1 MSRNSKKRS
10 ILSLL
15 KNFTPRIVKSQLVAG
30 SAVLFVG
37 TMIANFG
44 NYLYHL
50 LMGRMLGPKDYGV
63 LESVISV
70 GYLLFIIINTLT
82 LTTAK
87 FVANLK
93 GKKELNG
100 ISWLFYYLNRQVFW
114 LGSLIFLFIFIL
126 SPLIASFL
134 HLESGVFIILIGVL
148 FLISSLSAISRST
161 LQGLLRF
168 KEMVI
173 SHIGETTLKMVT
185 AVLLVLAGFRVKG
198 AIFSLIIGA
207 LTGYLLAKGFLSFL
221 REYNP
226 QKPDITRQDFLKFAL
241 PVLFFNLSFTC
252 LYTNDIILV
261 KHLFSSYEAG
271 LYAAVALFGKIVFFA
286 TSAIP
291 MAMFPMV
298 AANHAQGKESRHLFL
313 SSLGIVS
320 FVSLG
325 AILIYGLFPNLM
337 VIILFGKEY
346 LVASPL
352 LVWMAIFISFY
363 SLAYLLVNFFLS
375 VDKVKSV
382 FFSVGAAI
390 LQIILILLF
399 HQTLEQV
406 IQVSIGV
413 SGLLLLVLMVYY
425 IVWAEEKLFQLLSPL
440 ISKRKQLLKI
450 SKVFR
455 GL

>member
-1 MSRNSKKRS
+1 MTSFKDFISK
-10 ILSLL
+10 I
-15 KNFTPRIVKSQLVAG
+15 TKSQLIAG

-63 LESVISV
+63 LESVISI

-87 FVANLK
+87 FVASLK
-93 GKKELNG
+93 GKKELNEVK
-100 ISWLFYYLNRQVFW
+100 WLFYYLNRQVFW
-114 LGSLIFLFIFIL
+114 FGILIFLLIFIL
-126 SPLIASFL
+126 SPLITSFL
-134 HLESGVFIILIGVL
+134 HLESNLPVILIGIL
-148 FLISSLSAISRST
+148 FLVSSLSAVNRST

-173 SHIGETTLKMVT
+173 SHIGETTLKVV
-185 AVLLVLAGFRVKG
+185 ASVVFVLMGFRVNG
-198 AIFSLIIGA
+198 AIFSLVIGA
-207 LTGYLLAKGFLSFL
+207 LVGFLLAKFFLNFL
-221 REYNP
+221 RKYKL
-226 QKPDITRQDFLKFAL
+226 QKPNLNRRIFLNFAV

-291 MAMFPMV
+291 AAMFPMA
-298 AANHAQGKESRHLFL
+298 AANHAQGKESQHLFL

-320 FVSLG
+320 LVSLMS
-325 AILIYGLFPNLM
+325 ILIYGFFPKLM
-337 VIILFGKEY
+337 IMVLFGREY
-346 LVASPL
+346 LEASSL
-352 LVWMAIFISFY
+352 LIWMAFFISFY

-375 VDKVKSV
+375 IDKVKPV
-382 FFSVGAAI
+382 FFPVLAAI
-390 LQIILILLF
+390 LQIVLILLF
-399 HQTLEQV
+399 HRTLLQV

-413 SGLLLLVLMVYY
+413 SSLLLLVLMIYY
-425 IVWAEEKLFQLLSPL
+425 FYGQKNSFGYRSRL
-440 ISKRKQLLKI
+440 
-450 SKVFR
+450 
-455 GL
+455 

>member
-1 MSRNSKKRS
+1 MISFKDFISK
-10 ILSLL
+10 I
-15 KNFTPRIVKSQLVAG
+15 TKSQLIAG
-30 SAVLFVG
+30 SVILFAG
-37 TMIANFG
+37 TMVANFG

-70 GYLLFIIINTLT
+70 GYLLFIIINSLT
-82 LTTAK
+82 LATAR
-87 FVANLK
+87 FVANLR
-93 GKKELNG
+93 GKKDLGG
-100 ISWLFYYLNRQVFW
+100 ITWLFHYLNRQVFW
-114 LGSLIFLFIFIL
+114 LGNLVCLLIFIL

-134 HLESGVFIILIGVL
+134 HLESNASVVLIGIL
-148 FLISSLSAISRST
+148 FLVSSLSAVSRST

-173 SHIGETTLKMVT
+173 SHISETTLKMVA
-185 AVLLVLAGFRVKG
+185 AVVLVLMGFRVNG
-198 AIFSLIIGA
+198 AIFSLVVGA
-207 LTGYLLAKGFLSFL
+207 VAGFFLAKFFLNFL
-221 REYNP
+221 REYKP
-226 QKPDITRQDFLKFAL
+226 QKPDITRRRFLKFAL

-320 FVSLG
+320 VVLLG
-325 AILIYGLFPNLM
+325 AILIYSLFPNVM
-337 VIILFGKEY
+337 IIILFGKEY

-382 FFSVGAAI
+382 FFPVLAAI

-399 HQTLEQV
+399 HQTLQQV

-413 SGLLLLVLMVYY
+413 SGLLLLVLMIYY
-425 IVWAEEKLFQLLSPL
+425 FYGQKKNSFSYCSRL
-440 ISKRKQLLKI
+440 
-450 SKVFR
+450 
-455 GL
+455 